1 MANYQTLY
9 ARMVDAS
16 ERAISEI
23 ERQNYGVAR
32 EILIAAEQ
40 ECEEL
45 YINEEQ
51 IKKQPY
57 GCFLLLNIACLKSQ

>member
-1 MANYQTLY
+1 MENYQKLY

-23 ERQNYGVAR
+23 ERQNFGAAK

-45 YINEEQ
+45 YISEEA
-51 IKKQPY
+51 KKQP
-57 GCFLLLNIACLKSQ
+57 

>member
-1 MANYQTLY
+1 MENYQKLY

-23 ERQNYGVAR
+23 EQQNFGAAR

-45 YINEEQ
+45 YIGEEA
-51 IKKQPY
+51 KKQP
-57 GCFLLLNIACLKSQ
+57 

>member
-1 MANYQTLY
+1 
-9 ARMVDAS
+9 MVDAS

-23 ERQNYGVAR
+23 EQQNYGVAR

-45 YINEEQ
+45 YIGEEQ
-51 IKKQPY
+51 KKQP
-57 GCFLLLNIACLKSQ
+57 

>member
-1 MANYQTLY
+1 MANYQKLY

-16 ERAISEI
+16 ERAIEAI
-23 ERQNYGVAR
+23 ERQNYGAAK

-45 YINEEQ
+45 YIGKDQ
-51 IKKQPY
+51 KKQP
-57 GCFLLLNIACLKSQ
+57 